1 MRSSL
6 AVWGQETKQGV
17 EERRVEL
24 ICFLDLQHRFSLFC
38 FEERFKGPLFDGVK
52 ALTPVKQ
59 PCRTNY
65 ETQLQRH
72 ISSLCLQPLASLD
85 LPHVWKQME
94 TSWSQRTKPTPDKG
108 CGHHLEEVFGDSLC
122 DITKASLP
130 EVEVEGWMDFLGIW
144 DGPEF
149 QIDVRKRRTQFRR
162 TGDLQKEPRAAADS
176 SPSPEWVVAAPPNL
190 SSSLSLSSPSL
201 RDPSPSLHP
210 PPYLRING
218 KRLSAPGLF
227 TT

>member
-1 MRSSL
+1 MTTSL
-6 AVWGQETKQGV
+6 AVWGRKRKQGV

-24 ICFLDLQHRFSLFC
+24 ICSLDFQHRFSLFC

-59 PCRTNY
+59 PCRANY
-65 ETQLQRH
+65 KTQLQGH

-85 LPHVWKQME
+85 LPHVWKVVSE
-94 TSWSQRTKPTPDKG
+94 DGAEHLTRG
-108 CGHHLEEVFGDSLC
+108 CGHHLEEVFVDSLC

-130 EVEVEGWMDFLGIW
+130 EVEVEGWTDFLGIW
-144 DGPEF
+144 DRPEF
-149 QIDVRKRRTQFRR
+149 PESMSANRSEGTLRR

-176 SPSPEWVVAAPPNL
+176 SPSPEWAAAAPLSL

-201 RDPSPSLHP
+201 WDPSPSLHP

-218 KRLSAPGLF
+218 KRLSALGLF
-227 TT
+227 TA